1 MNCLN
6 FSNNSNKRRICMY
19 NLHEMNE
26 YLDYLNNLNELLDN
40 DPENEELLDNFKGY
54 LEELENS
61 INCLKKAIY

>member
-1 MNCLN
+1 
-6 FSNNSNKRRICMY
+6 MY

-26 YLDYLNNLNELLDN
+26 YLDYLNNLNEMLDN
-40 DPENEELLDNFKGY
+40 DPENEELLNNFKGY

>member
-1 MNCLN
+1 
-6 FSNNSNKRRICMY
+6 MY

-26 YLDYLNNLNELLDN
+26 YLEYLNNLNEMLEN

-54 LEELENS
+54 LEELEKS